1 MFKSGPFLVLGLVA
15 FQVFGAPMPDA
26 STSTTKSSTVTIVSS
41 RSSDATTMITSTA
54 SPSTIDPDVASST
67 FVEKE
72 EVRRTRE
79 ATAKEEVTTQEPSSS
94 IHPRFKFMEAQ
105 MEHKHKDL
113 EEEFKDFSDTTPTVP
128 PTTTQ
133 AIPTSCP
140 GCPFEAEV
148 KTDIVDFAV
157 QELLGGEAGLC
168 KKSLVRV
175 ENFLSQVVAGMLYK
189 FDLVLEHHPENPA
202 SCQVPLSN
210 PETCRMVVYDIPWQE
225 KKTVQWDQVDCS
237 GNPSMLTKSTTSTS
251 PIVSSFP
258 SPSTTREPPVESSS
272 GVSESGDAV
281 TSTPDIVTSTS
292 AFSIHPRFKYMEA
305 GMKKELEQENTV
317 ENDVQSTATL
327 AVTTTIPVDVKNIED
342 TLVPINFPTLNAG
355 GLLPGG
361 PGTVRKIK
369 KVSREEK
376 KRMLEEIDLKFS
388 PVVED
393 IKEEFGILLKNER
406 EKSTEEIKGL
416 KQTIDDLE
424 EELEKAKEKYRPG
437 WLPGWGWF

>member
-1 MFKSGPFLVLGLVA
+1 MFKSGPFLVLLGLVV

-26 STSTTKSSTVTIVSS
+26 STSTTTSSTVTIVST

-67 FVEKE
+67 FVEKQ
-72 EVRRTRE
+72 EVTRNQE

-113 EEEFKDFSDTTPTVP
+113 EEDFKDFSDTPSSTVP
-128 PTTTQ
+128 PTTTTQ

-148 KTDIVDFAV
+148 KKDIVDFAV
-157 QELLGGEAGLC
+157 QELVGGEAGLC

-175 ENFLSQVVAGMLYK
+175 ENFISQVVAGMLYK

-225 KKTVQWDQVDCS
+225 KMTVQWDQVDCS

-251 PIVSSFP
+251 PIVSSSP

-272 GVSESGDAV
+272 GGAV

-305 GMKKELEQENTV
+305 EMKELEQENTV
-317 ENDVQSTATL
+317 ENDVQSTATR
-327 AVTTTIPVDVKNIED
+327 AVTTTIPVNVKNIDD
-342 TLVPINFPTLNAG
+342 TLVPINFPTLYAG

-376 KRMLEEIDLKFS
+376 KRMLEEINLKFS

-393 IKEEFGILLKNER
+393 IKEEFGILLKSER
-406 EKSTEEIKGL
+406 DKSTEEIKGL

-424 EELEKAKEKYRPG
+424 EKLEKAKEKYRPS